1 MTLLVT
7 ALITE
12 FRRRKLGIILKTEQ
26 ISQSCP
32 ILSTSQ
38 DYRKIASFQ

>member
-12 FRRRKLGIILKTEQ
+12 FRRGKLRTILKTEQ
-26 ISQSCP
+26 ISRSRP